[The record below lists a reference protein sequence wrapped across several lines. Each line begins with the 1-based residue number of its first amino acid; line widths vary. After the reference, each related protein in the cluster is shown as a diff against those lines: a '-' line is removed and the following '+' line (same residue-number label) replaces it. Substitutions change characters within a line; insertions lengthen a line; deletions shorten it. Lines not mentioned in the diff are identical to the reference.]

1 MSEKKYTFIVEWFD
15 PTASVVKQFYFTY
28 FMPAHQVEMVDLSS
42 YSTISK
48 IIKYSSKKYNT
59 LISNSRIYTLATS
72 LIATIDSWKL

>member
-28 FMPAHQVEMVDLSS
+28 FMPAHQVEMVHLSS

-72 LIATIDSWKL
+72 LIATIDS